1 MPLYE
6 RGVDCAFSLFLLLG
20 VQVTGSLAVRVAL
33 RVICRLG
40 LVWATRGYLGYFYQS
55 KRLGPTRDLQRANLE
70 AFRISDDQSLFLPCY
85 FLQARPKSVR
95 FAI

>member
-1 MPLYE
+1 MPVYE
-6 RGVDCAFSLFLLLG
+6 RGVDRAFSHIMLPG

-55 KRLGPTRDLQRANLE
+55 KRLGPTRDLQRAIL
-70 AFRISDDQSLFLPCY
+70 DY
-85 FLQARPKSVR
+85 
-95 FAI
+95 